1 MACSSCP
8 GGLFWSSINV
18 PGAATPTAAGTVL
31 GCTTASN
38 TALGCNALVANTTGT
53 NNVSVGL
60 NAGRSNTTG
69 CSNVYIGDA
78 AGCAATGNF
87 NTVVGAVAFCDA
99 AAGSAQSVTA
109 IGAGALRAACGGGGC
124 ASVAIG
130 VNAGQ
135 RVTTGTFNTL
145 VGIAAGSFLTTGDS
159 NVAIGPFVQFDS
171 PTASCQLA
179 IGYGTGAYWLTGN
192 STKAI
197 KPGAGI
203 IDCAGVC
210 GSAGQVL
217 MSNGS
222 NAICW
227 GTISGTAAAT
237 PTVRGTILGCT
248 ESLIRTAAI
257 GCCALVNN
265 TGLENTAIGWF
276 AGFGNLGGASNIY
289 VGTCAGSQ
297 NLTGCNNIAIGV
309 CSNTCALASCDNIT
323 VGNRSLTCL
332 SSGNCNIAIGSCAMC
347 NLQVGSRNV
356 AIGSCVQVPNSTAGC
371 QLAIGYDN
379 NALWLTG
386 CSDLSIR
393 PGAGVRDCA
402 NSTGTPRQVLT
413 STGSNGVVWR
423 PAGNDYWLAMIGL
436 DDFTSGGSLIE
447 RWVQRSTNTT
457 GFSISNSAF
466 GVCDII
472 TVPTGV
478 WKFEAG
484 GSPKRDNPAAA
495 DVCIVPVDGVSCT
508 YINTINKVLLACTT
522 SSYNMTG
529 VFTSS
534 AGSCTLALRV
544 DTGRLNHTCN
554 FESMMFTR
562 LG

>member
-1 MACSSCP
+1 
-8 GGLFWSSINV
+8 
-18 PGAATPTAAGTVL
+18 
-31 GCTTASN
+31 
-38 TALGCNALVANTTGT
+38 
-53 NNVSVGL
+53 
-60 NAGRSNTTG
+60 
-69 CSNVYIGDA
+69 
-78 AGCAATGNF
+78 
-87 NTVVGAVAFCDA
+87 
-99 AAGSAQSVTA
+99 
-109 IGAGALRAACGGGGC
+109 
-124 ASVAIG
+124 
-130 VNAGQ
+130 
-135 RVTTGTFNTL
+135 L

-227 GTISGTAAAT
+227 GNISGTAAAT
-237 PTVRGTILGCT
+237 PMVRGTILGCT

-356 AIGSCVQVPNSTAGC
+356 AIGSCVQVPSSIAGC

-423 PAGNDYWLAMIGL
+423 PAGNDYW
-436 DDFTSGGSLIE
+436 
-447 RWVQRSTNTT
+447 
-457 GFSISNSAF
+457 
-466 GVCDII
+466 
-472 TVPTGV
+472 
-478 WKFEAG
+478 
-484 GSPKRDNPAAA
+484 
-495 DVCIVPVDGVSCT
+495 
-508 YINTINKVLLACTT
+508 
-522 SSYNMTG
+522 
-529 VFTSS
+529 
-534 AGSCTLALRV
+534 
-544 DTGRLNHTCN
+544 
-554 FESMMFTR
+554 
-562 LG
+562 